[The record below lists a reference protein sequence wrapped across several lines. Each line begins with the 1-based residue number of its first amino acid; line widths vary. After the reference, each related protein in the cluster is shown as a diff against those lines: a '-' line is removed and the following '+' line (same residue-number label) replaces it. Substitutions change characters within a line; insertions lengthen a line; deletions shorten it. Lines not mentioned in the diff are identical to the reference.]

1 MYFDNIQE
9 AAEFISE
16 TFDLNYTEALNF
28 VVEESCDV
36 QGRTGLVLY
45 PAIITSRLR

>member
-16 TFDLNYTEALNF
+16 TFNLDYIYAVNF
-28 VVEESCDV
+28 VVEESCDAV
-36 QGRTGLVLY
+36 GRPGLTLSATVV
-45 PAIITSRLR
+45 TSRFR

>member
-16 TFDLNYTEALNF
+16 TFNLGYTEALNF

-36 QGRTGLVLY
+36 QGRPGLVLY
-45 PAIITSRLR
+45 PAIVTSRLR